1 MMGEVTPTPERIWLD
16 HEHCYRVL
24 SSRDVR
30 FDGRFYAAVR
40 TTGIYCRPSCPART
54 PRPGNVEFVPTAAA
68 AQQHGFRAC
77 KRCRPDATPGTP
89 DWDVR
94 ADLVAR
100 AMRLIGDGVV
110 DREGLA
116 GLASRLGYSSR
127 HVTRLLVG
135 ELGAGPVA
143 LARAQRART
152 ARLLLETT
160 HVPVTDV
167 AFAAGFASVRQF
179 NDTIRSVYA
188 TSPTDLR
195 RAAASGVVPPRPS
208 AAGGEAAVT
217 VRLAARRPF
226 AVADVFGFLAARAV
240 AGVEVAEAG
249 SYRRTLRLPHG
260 HGVVALEPADDAV
273 RASFRL
279 QDWRDLAPAVE
290 RVRRLVDLDA
300 DPGAVDHVLGGCAVL
315 APLVRATPG
324 RRVPGSVD
332 VFETAVRAVVG
343 QQVSVA
349 GARTVVGRIV
359 AAAGERLDVPDDRL
373 THVFPAPEH
382 IVAVSDEHLA
392 MPAARRATLRS
403 IAAAVLDGSL
413 ALHPGADRD
422 EVRRQ
427 LLELRGIGP
436 WTAEYVVMRGLH
448 DPDAFL
454 PSDLGVRRALERAG
468 SHVGAAERWRPW
480 RSYALHHL
488 WASLA
493 VPVPVPGPAPRRFP

>member
-1 MMGEVTPTPERIWLD
+1 MTSSPERIWLD
-16 HEHCYRVL
+16 HEQCYRAL

-30 FDGRFYAAVR
+30 FDGRFYAEVR
-40 TTGIYCRPSCPART
+40 TTGICCRPSCPART

-77 KRCRPDATPGTP
+77 KRCRPDATPGAP
-89 DWDVR
+89 DWDIR

-127 HVTRLLVG
+127 HVTRLLVD
-135 ELGAGPVA
+135 ELGAGPTA
-143 LARAQRART
+143 LARSQRART
-152 ARLLLETT
+152 ARVLLETT
-160 HVPVTDV
+160 DVSVTDV

-179 NDTIRSVYA
+179 NETVRAVYA
-188 TSPTDLR
+188 ASPTELR
-195 RAAASGVVPPRPS
+195 RAAAPSVARPAPPL
-208 AAGGEAAVT
+208 GGGDAAVT

-226 AVADVFGFLAARAV
+226 AVDDVFRFLATRAV
-240 AGVEVAEAG
+240 PGIEVGDVA

-260 HGVVALEPADDAV
+260 HGVVSLEPDDAAV

-290 RVRRLVDLDA
+290 RVRRLLDLDA
-300 DPGAVDHVLGGCAVL
+300 DPTAVDHVLEACGVIG
-315 APLVRATPG
+315 PLVRATPG

-332 VFETAVRAVVG
+332 PFETAVRAVVG
-343 QQVSVA
+343 QQISVA
-349 GARTVVGRIV
+349 GARTVAGRIV
-359 AAAGERLDVPDDRL
+359 AAAGERLAMADEHL
-373 THVFPAPEH
+373 THVFPTPDGIMA
-382 IVAVSDEHLA
+382 VADEHLS
-392 MPAARRATLRS
+392 MPATRRSTLRAV
-403 IAAAVLDGSL
+403 AAAVIEGSL
-413 ALHPGADRD
+413 ALHHGADRD
-422 EVRRQ
+422 EVRGR
-427 LLELRGIGP
+427 LLGLRGVGP

-454 PSDLGVRRALERAG
+454 PTDLGVRHALERAG
-468 SHVGAAERWRPW
+468 AHAGAVERWRPW

-493 VPVPVPGPAPRRFP
+493 QPEPVPRRIS

>member
-1 MMGEVTPTPERIWLD
+1 VTPTAERIWLD

-40 TTGIYCRPSCPART
+40 TTGIYCRPSCPAQT

-143 LARAQRART
+143 LARSQRARA

-179 NDTIRSVYA
+179 NDTIKAVYA

-195 RAAASGVVPPRPS
+195 RSAASRGLRPRPP
-208 AAGGEAAVT
+208 AASGGEAAVT
-217 VRLAARRPF
+217 VRLAARLPF
-226 AVADVFGFLAARAV
+226 AVADVFEFLAARAV
-240 AGVEVAEAG
+240 PGVEAADAG

-300 DPGAVDHVLGGCAVL
+300 DPAAVDHVLGGCAVL
-315 APLVRATPG
+315 GPLVRATPG

-359 AAAGERLDVPDDRL
+359 AAVGERLGVPDDRL
-373 THVFPAPEH
+373 THVFPAPDH
-382 IVAVSDEHLA
+382 ILDVADEHLA
-392 MPAARRATLRS
+392 MPAARRATMRAV
-403 IAAAVLDGSL
+403 AAAVLDGSL

-468 SHVGAAERWRPW
+468 SHIGAAERWRPW

-488 WASLA
+488 WASLTVTVTDA
-493 VPVPVPGPAPRRFP
+493 GAGPAPRRLS